1 MKNEF
6 NNLKNLGDINI
17 VEAYDIL
24 STDTILDGKNYY
36 VYVLT
41 SRDGL
46 TMTINEIIVP
56 TSMSR
61 VNFWSLTEQ
70 SQYHSQYEISLQ
82 SSRNCADRIKA
93 SKSLIILICSKNAAI
108 TILRR
113 YPDGSIN
120 TKQPIIE
127 ETGLPGNWGSKD
139 STGMTIGLI
148 EHT

>member
-24 STDTILDGKNYY
+24 ATDTILDGKNYY

-61 VNFWSLTEQ
+61 ANFWSLTEQ
-70 SQYHSQYEISLQ
+70 SQYHSQYEISL
-82 SSRNCADRIKA
+82 
-93 SKSLIILICSKNAAI
+93 
-108 TILRR
+108 
-113 YPDGSIN
+113 
-120 TKQPIIE
+120 
-127 ETGLPGNWGSKD
+127 
-139 STGMTIGLI
+139 
-148 EHT
+148 